1 MTKYVE
7 FPLQDGG
14 LIVIESAEESEKG
27 QAGFVRAGVGE
38 TTKEALE
45 QAKHTFDGALEN
57 VRKSSDA
64 LVKKLRSLS
73 DPPDEM
79 EITFSLKATAELG
92 NLVVGKGGT
101 EANYTVTLKWKR
113 NGDSK
118 KD

>member
-38 TTKEALE
+38 VAKEAIE
-45 QAKHTFDGALEN
+45 QSKLTFDASLEN
-57 VRKSSDA
+57 VRKSSEV

-73 DPPDEM
+73 EPPDEM
-79 EITFSLKATAELG
+79 EVSFSLKATGELG
-92 NLVVGKGGT
+92 NLVVGKGGA

-113 NGDSK
+113 NGDTK

>member
-7 FPLQDGG
+7 FPLEGG
-14 LIVIESAEESEKG
+14 GSILIESAEESDKG
-27 QAGFVRAGVGE
+27 PAGFVRAGAGE
-38 TTKEALE
+38 AAKEAVE
-45 QAKHTFDGALEN
+45 QVKQSFDGALEN
-57 VRKSSDA
+57 VHKSSEV
-64 LVKKLRSLS
+64 LVKKLRALS

-79 EITFSLKATAELG
+79 EVTFSLKAIAELG

-101 EANYTVTLKWKR
+101 EANYSVTLKWKR